1 MLRPLGRFV
10 RSPIFLWKRLSSN
23 NAIHKIRNVGIIAH
37 IDAGKTTLTEKM
49 LYYGGYTNHFGN
61 VDTGNTV
68 MDYLPSER
76 ERGITITSAAITF
89 SWRGHTI
96 NLIDTPGHADF
107 TFEVERSVAAL
118 DGAVAILDGSV
129 GVEAQTKVVWSQAT
143 RYGIPKVIFVNKMDH
158 IGSSLSKTMQSI
170 YAQLD
175 CHNPIVLQ
183 LPVFSESFEEKK
195 FLGIIDVLR
204 QKMILWDVCSDQTF
218 YDGKHVREIP
228 IPEEKKEEFQEAREA
243 MVMTLCDL
251 DETLCDEYLQTE
263 NVNAFSEN
271 RLTAALREQCITG
284 NVVPVLCGSSLKNI
298 GVQPAMDA
306 IVDYLPDPTEV
317 NQLKKEINTTK
328 ASNAISL
335 ENLPL
340 YALVFKVI
348 HTPTRGIL
356 TYIRVKE
363 GTLKRGM
370 MIYNPR
376 TRKAERTI
384 RLYNVY
390 ADQTQ
395 EVDEISAGNIGLI
408 GGLKEF
414 HTGDAII
421 TKNKGKEQSYIKREN
436 LSQLHIPI
444 PEPVCM
450 AVLEPDSLK
459 DEPKLLEAL
468 ANLVREDPSLR
479 YTQNSES
486 NQWILEGM
494 GGLHL
499 QISHQRL
506 VNDFGARATLG
517 KLQVGYRETITRPCS
532 YADENEGFPL
542 GISLHVHLY
551 PLDEIVDTTKANHFQ
566 EGFVFQG
573 WTKNDSVTFPES
585 LELSTID
592 EHLFYGIL
600 AGLSHGPLYGF
611 PLWNVQA
618 AVHIEACSLP
628 SSTSSSS
635 LSPLALLSQA
645 MAKATRQAVQKLY
658 RQTPN
663 AFSILEPYMD
673 ITITTPDEYI
683 GTITK
688 DLVGKRSAV
697 IHEIVDESSA
707 LDPLGELASQEN
719 TDKNMTKAKYIPR
732 ETSSY
737 SSISSSMD
745 KQTLTQNEPYSV
757 SKTKRVSAQVPMERM
772 LDYNS
777 VLKALAKGNA
787 KFTMSQI
794 QNPSSSTS
802 VPTPSSSFL
811 PMSTERQKH
820 VFATEMF

>member
-1 MLRPLGRFV
+1 MLRPLGKFV
-10 RSPIFLWKRLSSN
+10 KPSIFLWKRLSSN
-23 NAIHKIRNVGIIAH
+23 NAIRKIRNVGIIAH

-61 VDTGNTV
+61 VDTGNTI

-76 ERGITITSAAITF
+76 ERGITINSAAITF
-89 SWRGHTI
+89 PWRGHTI

-158 IGSSLSKTMQSI
+158 IGSSLSKTMRSI
-170 YAQLD
+170 YTQLE
-175 CHNPIVLQ
+175 CHNPVVLQ

-195 FLGIIDVLR
+195 FLGVMDVLR
-204 QKMILWDVCSDQTF
+204 QKMILWDVCSDSTSH
-218 YDGKHVREIP
+218 DGKHVREIP

-243 MVMTLCDL
+243 MVMALCDL

-263 NVNAFSEN
+263 NVNAFSED
-271 RLTAALREQCITG
+271 RLASVLQEQCIMG

-298 GVQPAMDA
+298 GVQPALDA
-306 IVDYLPDPTEV
+306 IVDYLPDPVEADKL
-317 NQLKKEINTTK
+317 LKEKNTNV
-328 ASNAISL
+328 SNKTALKDI
-335 ENLPL
+335 PL

-356 TYIRVKE
+356 SYIRVRE
-363 GTLKRGM
+363 GTLKRGT

-376 TRKAERTI
+376 TKKTERAI
-384 RLYNVY
+384 RIYNVY
-390 ADQTQ
+390 ADQTE
-395 EVDEISAGNIGLI
+395 EVDEISAGNIGLV

-414 HTGDAII
+414 HTGDAIT
-421 TKNKGKEQSYIKREN
+421 TKTKGKEQPYLKKEN
-436 LSQLHIPI
+436 ISQLHIPI

-450 AVLEPDSLK
+450 AVLEPESLK

-468 ANLVREDPSLR
+468 ASLVREDPSLR

-506 VNDFGARATLG
+506 VNDFGARVILG
-517 KLQVGYRETITRPCS
+517 KLQVGYRETIKKPCTF
-532 YADENEGFPL
+532 ADEGFPSA
-542 GISLHVHLY
+542 ISLHLRLY
-551 PLDEIVDTTKANHFQ
+551 PLDESAEAVDFSKKANHVQ
-566 EGFVFQG
+566 EGFVFRG
-573 WTKNDSVTFPES
+573 WTQNDSVSFPEYFDS
-585 LELSTID
+585 SSID
-592 EHLFYGIL
+592 EHLYYGIL

-618 AVHIEACSLP
+618 AIHIEACSFS
-628 SSTSSSS
+628 SSTSSSSS
-635 LSPLALLSQA
+635 LSPLALLSQTA
-645 MAKATRQAVQKLY
+645 SKATRQALERLY
-658 RQTPN
+658 SQSPN
-663 AFSILEPYMD
+663 AFSVLEPYMD
-673 ITITTPDEYI
+673 ITITTPDEYL
-683 GTITK
+683 GAITK

-707 LDPLGELASQEN
+707 LDPLGEPVSQEN
-719 TDKNMTKAKYIPR
+719 TESNMKNLKYVPR
-732 ETSSY
+732 ETSTY
-737 SSISSSMD
+737 SRTDNQSA
-745 KQTLTQNEPYSV
+745 TQNESYSI

-787 KFTMSQI
+787 RFTMSQI
-794 QNPSSSTS
+794 QNPSSSKS
-802 VPTPSSSFL
+802 ALTPSSTFL
-811 PMSTERQKH
+811 PMSTERQKQ
-820 VFATEMF
+820 VLATEMF